1 MPIPKRIL
9 QVWIGPV
16 PEPFRW
22 MMTWEKLNPT
32 WEYVKIGNDELHRR
46 KWRNQAL
53 IDHYLEACERTART
67 GVFVNATGARFT
79 GEKATLFAWHVLA
92 DVMRYEL
99 LHEFGGYMPGA
110 DTECIAPIPE
120 DAFEAADLYMV
131 NTGYL
136 YKDHYARLLAKLANG
151 GLDAAD
157 AVRLKRYD
165 PLACA
170 PVMAAEAR
178 HEFLLLCMD
187 ELNRLRPEDMGEA
200 VDTTGNVFMARL
212 IRNHADKLRGFVMR
226 PYLKERDAIVS
237 GAWRVHRSGTTL
249 NRYKEAR

>member
-16 PEPFRW
+16 PEPVRW
-22 MMTWEKLNPT
+22 MMTWKKLNPA
-32 WEYVKIGNDELHRR
+32 WEYIKIGNDELLR
-46 KWRNQAL
+46 KRWRNQGL
-53 IDHYLEACERTART
+53 INHYLARCEEVKAS
-67 GVFVNATGARFT
+67 GVFVNATGVRFT

-92 DVMRYEL
+92 DVTRYEL

-110 DTECIAPIPE
+110 DTECVAPIPE
-120 DAFEAADLYMV
+120 DAFEGASLYMV

-136 YKDHYARLLAKLANG
+136 YRDHMAKMVEKLSNG
-151 GLDAAD
+151 GLEPAD
-157 AVRLKRYD
+157 AVRLRRYD

-170 PVMAAEAR
+170 PVMAAEAG
-178 HEFLLLCMD
+178 HPFLDLCME
-187 ELNRLRPEDMGEA
+187 ELNRLSPSQLGEA

-212 IRNHADKLRGFVMR
+212 IRNHADMLGGFVMR
-226 PYLKERDAIVS
+226 PYLKEREAVAT
-237 GAWRVHRSGTTL
+237 GAWRVHHSGTTL